1 MPELDQRPKVTIE
14 DLLRLKRA
22 ERPAAEFWT
31 NFERELRQKQLTAL
45 LEKRPWWQELP
56 QLLARRA
63 YLPVGATAI
72 LAFTLV
78 SVKFY
83 APAQLAQIPAP
94 AANPSV
100 PADHGVALT
109 SVSVSSPLVNR
120 SESIA
125 SARDEGPVVASTAT
139 PVETPATSPAEVV
152 ELMPLLVA
160 PQTEKPS
167 DRLLA
172 ANPATL
178 EQSEADFAGAVLN
191 NRLSTPVRVQA
202 AAAAEELASVPTNT
216 VRRNHLLAQ
225 YGGRQLNPEPLPPA
239 VVRERLARRLG
250 DTETSDRSNRL
261 TRDSDAFVRPMPQIV
276 ALRF

>member
-1 MPELDQRPKVTIE
+1 MPELEQRPQVTVE

-45 LEKRPWWQELP
+45 LEKRPWWQQLP
-56 QLLARRA
+56 QVLARRA

-78 SVKFY
+78 SVKYY
-83 APAQLAQIPAP
+83 APAQLAASPSVP

-100 PADHGVALT
+100 TLDRIAALPAAP
-109 SVSVSSPLVNR
+109 VSSPLVNR
-120 SESIA
+120 SESVA
-125 SARDEGPVVASTAT
+125 PVRDQNTVAASTPA
-139 PVETPATSPAEVV
+139 VTPAPAEAV

-160 PQTEKPS
+160 PREVEKPS
-167 DRLLA
+167 ARLLA
-172 ANPATL
+172 ANASPL
-178 EQSEADFAGAVLN
+178 DQSETDFAAAALG
-191 NRLSTPVRVQA
+191 NRLSEPARVQTA
-202 AAAAEELASVPTNT
+202 AVTEELASVPNNAA
-216 VRRNHLLAQ
+216 RRNHLLAQ

-250 DTETSDRSNRL
+250 DTEATGDRSNRMA
-261 TRDSDAFVRPMPQIV
+261 RDIDSFTRPMPQIV

>member
-1 MPELDQRPKVTIE
+1 MPELDQRPQVTIE

-56 QLLARRA
+56 QFLARRA

-83 APAQLAQIPAP
+83 APAQLSQVQIP
-94 AANPSV
+94 AANPAV
-100 PADHGVALT
+100 AMDHGVALP
-109 SVSVSSPLVNR
+109 SVPVSSPLVNR
-120 SESIA
+120 SESITSAREEGTAVA
-125 SARDEGPVVASTAT
+125 SAAVPV
-139 PVETPATSPAEVV
+139 ATSVAGPAEVV

-160 PQTEKPS
+160 PPAEKFS
-167 DRLLA
+167 ARLLA
-172 ANPATL
+172 VNSATL
-178 EQSEADFAGAVLN
+178 EQSEADFAGAVLS
-191 NRLSTPVRVQA
+191 NRLSAPTRVQA
-202 AAAAEELASVPTNT
+202 TAAAEELASVPTNAA
-216 VRRNHLLAQ
+216 RRNHLLAQ

-250 DTETSDRSNRL
+250 DPETSDRSSRMA
-261 TRDSDAFVRPMPQIV
+261 RDSDAFVRSMPQIV

>member
-56 QLLARRA
+56 QILARRA

-83 APAQLAQIPAP
+83 VPAQLAQVPVP
-94 AANPSV
+94 AANPSAAV
-100 PADHGVALT
+100 DHGMAL
-109 SVSVSSPLVNR
+109 SSSPVSSSLVNR
-120 SESIA
+120 SESIT
-125 SARDEGPVVASTAT
+125 SARDEVTVVAAAAAPTT
-139 PVETPATSPAEVV
+139 GPAEVV
-152 ELMPLLVA
+152 ELMPLLIA
-160 PQTEKPS
+160 PRETEKPS
-167 DRLLA
+167 ARLLA
-172 ANPATL
+172 NNSATL
-178 EQSEADFAGAVLN
+178 EQSDADFSGAALG
-191 NRLSTPVRVQA
+191 NRLSTPARVETVA
-202 AAAAEELASVPTNT
+202 TSDELASVPTNAT
-216 VRRNHLLAQ
+216 RRNQLLAS

-250 DTETSDRSNRL
+250 EPETSDRSNRL
-261 TRDSDAFVRPMPQIV
+261 TRDADAFVRTMPQIV